1 MPSSKNDFLRPVEPI
16 SGLMLGNLK
25 LVLEASFGEVRDLDL
40 AMLLN
45 VPVNRIGRLKKA
57 NSSVDRSSQRTVS
70 TDDPVIRPNQAL
82 LVRLLLK
89 KPHYVPLTQNPTNA
103 EMFELLEP
111 CLRDVSGKAVSKQRF
126 APLFGRSYVSSYK
139 MLADNESG
147 SLAVVRLHMLITGR
161 FAEIFRDLCN
171 VYVQENESLVPESVK
186 AGLRSDGGWQLL
198 QARDSLTD
206 WMPDSVYQAFSG
218 ELTKRWRA
226 WFSENY
232 EGVLRD
238 EAESRNLDPELAV
251 SKGAWL
257 NRGAVDDELLAT
269 YPRRA
274 QPILGREDS
283 LLSLFRESFGLTSAE
298 AFWALGLQVKA
309 FYRFRQRSS
318 LRIDAP
324 TSILLR
330 YLFRYPNDIQFLVKT
345 PPDGSDILHS
355 IHKEDPAFRLSQ
367 LGPLFGA
374 SRVMSYDFAAGG
386 QSCPYFARR
395 LATIFSEQSKRGQ
408 PIYQELRA
416 CVEDELSARGLNSEK
431 FWQDGRWS

>member
-1 MPSSKNDFLRPVEPI
+1 MPSSKNDLTHPVEPI

-45 VPVNRIGRLKKA
+45 VPVNRIGRYKKA
-57 NSSVDRSSQRTVS
+57 RSSVDRPPKRASSTGA
-70 TDDPVIRPNQAL
+70 PVIRPSQAL

-89 KPHYVPLTQNPTNA
+89 NPHYVPLAQNPTNT
-103 EMFELLEP
+103 EMFELLGP
-111 CLRDVSGKAVSKQRF
+111 LLQGDDGKSIGKQGF

-139 MLADNESG
+139 MLGDDESG
-147 SLAVVRLHMLITGR
+147 SLAVVRLHMLIVGR
-161 FAEIFRDLCN
+161 LAEIFRDLCN
-171 VYVQENESLVPESVK
+171 DYVQKSESPVPESVK
-186 AGLRSDGGWQLL
+186 ASLRSDRGWQLL
-198 QARDSLTD
+198 QVRDSLTD
-206 WMPDSVYQAFSG
+206 WMPDPDYQAFAD
-218 ELTKRWRA
+218 ELFRRWRT
-226 WFSENY
+226 WFSVHY
-232 EGVLRD
+232 LGVLRD
-238 EAESRNLDPELAV
+238 EAESRDLDPELAI

-257 NRGAVDDELLAT
+257 NKGIVDDELLAK

-274 QPILGREDS
+274 KPILGREDS

-330 YLFRYPNDIQFLVKT
+330 YLFRYPGDIEFLVET
-345 PPDGSDILHS
+345 PPSGSDILRI
-355 IHKEDPAFRLSQ
+355 IHEQDPEFRIGQ
-367 LGPLFGA
+367 LGPFFGA
-374 SRVMSYDFAAGG
+374 SRVMSYDFAAGE
-386 QSCPYFARR
+386 QPCPYFARR